1 MTQATKWLNFT
12 YLLEMK
18 NYIHSIF
25 IIALTVLVVACNKTE
40 PPVTNNLPE
49 GATAYT
55 EADIQ
60 FVPYTENNL
69 VFKRLPALDSTWVL
83 NFKERVRSE
92 DYFAWDQTYF
102 TFSVDSELEME
113 LRLRYLQTEETS
125 QKTLA
130 VYMPFQDAGGTY
142 RTNLF
147 EMPIDNQGLETG
159 FFKDLIEFHD
169 TIVFNSVEWY
179 NVFEVNE
186 LLSTDPDKD
195 GPKNFS
201 KIYYN
206 KVYGLIRMDQNNGTV
221 WVLSQ

>member
-1 MTQATKWLNFT
+1 
-12 YLLEMK
+12 MK
-18 NYIHSIF
+18 NYLHTLFLLVISI
-25 IIALTVLVVACNKTE
+25 VLIACNKTE
-40 PPVTNNLPE
+40 PPVTNNLPN

-60 FVPYTENNL
+60 FVPYASGDL

-102 TFSVDSELEME
+102 TFSVDSSLEME
-113 LRLRYLQTEETS
+113 FRLRYLQTEEVS

-130 VYMPFQDAGGTY
+130 VYMPYQDASGTY

-147 EMPIDNQGLETG
+147 EMPITNANLETG

-169 TIVFNSVEWY
+169 TITFNSIDWY
-179 NVFEVNE
+179 NVYEVNE
-186 LLSTDPDKD
+186 LLSTDSGKD
-195 GPKNFS
+195 GPKNFA

-206 KVYGLIRMDQNNGTV
+206 SVYGIIRMEQNNGSV